1 MYQNAINCTKKY
13 PNTMRYLD
21 QLTSQ
26 CTQKSHDFELRQQL
40 RAEDREQLQG
50 MEDQLFA
57 ALEEVR
63 QLFQLLDA

>member
-1 MYQNAINCTKKY
+1 M
-13 PNTMRYLD
+13 
-21 QLTSQ
+21 
-26 CTQKSHDFELRQQL
+26 HDRSLIPAGFAHEVEALRADLLASQQL